1 MEEFEL
7 WLKKAK
13 DDLRWTRHNKEAGE
27 YYGACFSAQQA
38 AEKALKGFL
47 LYHNK
52 PLRKV
57 HDIVALLEDCLAI
70 DDDFEQLR
78 KEAELLLP
86 YYVETRYPFGDDET
100 LFDESKAEEAL
111 RAASRIIDL
120 VEKKF

>member
-1 MEEFEL
+1 
-7 WLKKAK
+7 
-13 DDLRWTRHNKEAGE
+13 
-27 YYGACFSAQQA
+27 
-38 AEKALKGFL
+38 
-47 LYHNK
+47 
-52 PLRKV
+52 
-57 HDIVALLEDCLAI
+57 
-70 DDDFEQLR
+70 LR